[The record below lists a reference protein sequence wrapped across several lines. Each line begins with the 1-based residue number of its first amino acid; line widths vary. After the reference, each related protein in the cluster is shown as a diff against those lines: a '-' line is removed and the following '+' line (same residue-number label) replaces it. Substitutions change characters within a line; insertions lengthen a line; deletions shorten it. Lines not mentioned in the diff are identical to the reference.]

1 MNTYY
6 GEAGNKKSPIYM
18 LEVAGGITAAGRS
31 NIKLAYDFV
40 QSKNC
45 KVYYG
50 DSVTGDTPI
59 LIRYTKGDLTGI
71 INIVAIEDID

>member
-50 DSVTGDTPI
+50 DTDSLYMATPEQ
-59 LIRYTKGDLTGI
+59 DF
-71 INIVAIEDID
+71 A